1 MNIRGIEI
9 LFFCPETRMSTGEGK
24 MIEKIVLFT
33 QKQKVMVDYPAMT
46 STDATQMRGKSM
58 VLTLNRHLE
67 SYGYCLS
74 KTLIERLSALDFED
88 LKKWMQDNLEM
99 IKKEIGIRSNQEA
112 FYPNFPQQVMK
123 SSEVD
128 LYLNALAHYWT
139 NGEWKSETEK
149 GFTYPLI
156 DISNLKII
164 ELGEVEDYH
173 QLFTDKCSSVAGI
186 NEMDKEY
193 MKWYITNHPNKV
205 AEALPNEL
213 PHRETATFL
222 AAELMGRSEVDLSQF
237 IKNATEV
244 LRLATYLSGGDLHL
258 QKPCKMKSFKRSERR
273 LMMDLLSKV
282 KHDISEELWQRREC
296 WLRFSE
302 KVHPMEFKQYSNIG
316 EKFLHLHQGKKP
328 QTFNS
333 LMEQAFQAKDVM
345 GLCQQLSKRPTVFA
359 RQLDRLLRVEQALV
373 ATKLY
378 PSFVLFSFEQVAQVV
393 PVPVLM
399 NLLSHFKQRGETQDF
414 RAFFP
419 KGTLTKCYG
428 IEGGLAPLPTF
439 IVEQV
444 LRILEEAVI
453 YQFSQKEALGK
464 VYLDET
470 LKQYAI
476 PFTQRTSS
484 KSLQTIARYSRLDVS
499 QHTHLRPFI
508 YWQEAGGK
516 RCDLDLSLI
525 VFTDEFVELDTVS
538 YFNLKSGGIMHSGDF
553 VSAKEGASEYVE
565 IDLDTVEKR
574 GGRYGVVM
582 VNSYSMTPF
591 CELPDCFCGFMG
603 RDGWSGE
610 TFEPKTVKQKFDL
623 SNHATVCVP
632 AIIDFK
638 TREVIW
644 VDMVVSHDE
653 VLNNAY
659 TTQSAA
665 NYLLR
670 SLIHTQKPTLY
681 DLFDLHI
688 KARGGELVE
697 HEDEADTIFG
707 GEAGLQPWDYNT
719 ILANWLS

>member
-1 MNIRGIEI
+1 
-9 LFFCPETRMSTGEGK
+9 
-24 MIEKIVLFT
+24 MIEQTILFT
-33 QKQKVMVDYPAMT
+33 QKHKLLVKYRPSLMASRNPHAQH
-46 STDATQMRGKSM
+46 QLI
-58 VLTLNRHLE
+58 LTLNRLLE
-67 SYGYCLS
+67 SQGYLLS
-74 KTLIERLSALDFED
+74 KNLMDYLMKLGLLDLNKWIEETLPLL
-88 LKKWMQDNLEM
+88 Q
-99 IKKEIGIRSNQEA
+99 KELGIRRNSQA
-112 FYPNFPQQVMK
+112 FYPNFPKQVIAM
-123 SSEVD
+123 EEMD
-128 LYLNALAHYWT
+128 LYYNALHHYWT
-139 NGEWKSETEK
+139 EGEYRPEADES
-149 GFTYPLI
+149 FTYPLV
-156 DISNLKII
+156 DFSELKVI
-164 ELGEVEDYH
+164 ELGTIEDLV
-173 QLFTDKCSSVAGI
+173 QLFTDKCQSVAGL
-186 NEMDKEY
+186 NELDKEF
-193 MKWYITNHPNKV
+193 MKWFILIHPDLV
-205 AEALPNEL
+205 SVALPTEI

-222 AAELMGRSEVDLSQF
+222 AAELRDRSDIDLSLY

-244 LRLATYLSGGDLHL
+244 LRLATYLSNGDIHL
-258 QKPCKMKSFKRSERR
+258 QRPCQMRSFPRSERR
-273 LMMDLLSKV
+273 LFMELLSKV

-302 KVHPMEFKQYSNIG
+302 KVHPMEFKQYGNIG
-316 EKFLHLHQGKKP
+316 EKFFNLHQGKKP
-328 QTFNS
+328 QTFNA

-359 RQLDRLLRVEQALV
+359 RQLDRLLRLEQEV
-373 ATKLY
+373 ATIKPY
-378 PSFVLFSFEQVAQVV
+378 PSFVLFSFEQVAKEV
-393 PVPVLM
+393 PVPVLI
-399 NLLSHFKQRGETQDF
+399 NLLTHFKYRGEAKEF

-419 KGTLTKCYG
+419 KGSLTRCYG
-428 IEGGLAPLPTF
+428 IEEGLAPLPSF
-439 IVEQV
+439 IVERV
-444 LRILEEAVI
+444 VSVIEEAVI
-453 YQFSQKEALGK
+453 HQFSQKEALGK
-464 VYLDET
+464 VYLDEA
-470 LKQYAI
+470 LKQYAV

-538 YFNLKSGGIMHSGDF
+538 YFNLKSGGMTHSGDF

-610 TFEPKTVKQKFDL
+610 TFEPKAVKQKFDL
-623 SNHATVCVP
+623 STHATVCVP

-670 SLIHTQKPTLY
+670 SLIYTHKPTLY

-707 GEAGLQPWDYNT
+707 GATGLQPWDYNT
-719 ILANWLS
+719 ILADYLG